1 MGAATIDSSVDRG
14 TSHGTAARG
23 PVLKVTDLQ
32 LSSHSREPSALGT
45 TEIPASGVPTAW
57 LPTAWRVILDTPS
70 RAAWNMAADATL
82 PDLTRGGDTA
92 GTDAGTRSPIGSGSD
107 GFTDGGI
114 GVLRIYSWSQPAV
127 SFGRNEAL
135 NGRFDRSEL
144 ENSGYDLVRR
154 PTGGR
159 ALLHAH
165 EITYAAAIPLP
176 AGRSWR
182 GAYDSINLI
191 LCRALTSL
199 GVPAHIVADNE
210 GIVLPPA
217 AALCFTAPSAG
228 ELVAGG
234 AKLVASAVWRDRESF
249 LQQGSILVSGDQEPL
264 RKLSGLAP
272 EMVGQVATLSG
283 CGVSCDFDTVAEAL
297 VSALRETATVT
308 TCGPDELKQRVPASR
323 VSHFGDPDW
332 LWRR

>member
-1 MGAATIDSSVDRG
+1 MDAATIDSSVDRG

-23 PVLKVTDLQ
+23 PVPKVTDLP
-32 LSSHSREPSALGT
+32 LSSHSRERSTLT
-45 TEIPASGVPTAW
+45 TSKVSASGFPTAW
-57 LPTAWRVILDTPS
+57 LPTSWHVILDTPS

-82 PDLTRGGDTA
+82 PDLTRGD
-92 GTDAGTRSPIGSGSD
+92 DAGTGS
-107 GFTDGGI
+107 GI
-114 GVLRIYSWSQPAV
+114 GVLRIYSWSRPAV
-127 SFGRNEAL
+127 SFGRNEVL
-135 NGRFDRSEL
+135 NGRFDRNEL
-144 ENSGYDLVRR
+144 EKSGYDLVRR

-159 ALLHAH
+159 ALLHAN

-199 GVPAHIVADNE
+199 GVPAHIVADSE

-283 CGVSCDFDTVAEAL
+283 CGVPCDFDTVAEAL

-308 TCGPDELKQRVPASR
+308 TSGPDELKQRVPDSR